1 MKKNHLFLILLLIST
16 GAIGQN
22 NSSQA
27 TEKFKKLNW
36 LIGTWERTNVKPG
49 RAAHERWEKISEN
62 ELLGYGVSLQGK
74 DTVFME
80 KLRILIKQD
89 SIVYVADVPENK
101 KPVYFRLT
109 EVTNSGFICEN
120 VKHDFPKKISY
131 QLEGRKLKAQI
142 SGGGKTI
149 DFLFERK

>member
-1 MKKNHLFLILLLIST
+1 MKKFLFLVMLITVATNSF
-16 GAIGQN
+16 GQTDN
-22 NSSQA
+22 QSEN
-27 TEKFKKLNW
+27 FKKLDW

-62 ELLGYGVSLQGK
+62 ELLGYGASLQGK

-80 KLRILIKQD
+80 KLRIVTKQD

-109 EVTNSGFICEN
+109 EITNSGFICEN
-120 VKHDFPKKISY
+120 AKHDFPKKISY
-131 QLEGRKLKAQI
+131 QLEGKKLKART
-142 SGGGKTI
+142 SGDGKAI